1 MVENVPGKVI
11 MGNVSTFAIENGTK
25 ESLKNISNS
34 CLKSG
39 VDILSP
45 ACGIGVRSKLDN
57 IKVLVECAK
66 QYNN

>member
-1 MVENVPGKVI
+1 